1 VLQLSVIM
9 GPCAGGAV
17 YSPAITDYTFM
28 VKDTSYMFV
37 TGPSVV
43 RSVTN
48 EDVTQEE
55 LGGASTHTTKSLVA
69 HGAFNNDVEALRKIR
84 EFFDYLPLSN
94 RGATSFACHC
104 LVLQPA
110 FGDLDPPCAEKPPT
124 RETSDSPHRLCDSL
138 EALVPVDPNIPY
150 DIKMAISAVVDE
162 GSMFEIMPDAAKNI
176 VIGFAR
182 MNGSTVGIV
191 GNQPMELAGC
201 LDIDSSIK
209 VGVGVG
215 AGVGAHNVTL
225 RVYVFH

>member
-1 VLQLSVIM
+1 M

-69 HGAFNNDVEALRKIR
+69 HGAFNNDVEALRRIR

-94 RGATSFACHC
+94 RG
-104 LVLQPA
+104 
-110 FGDLDPPCAEKPPT
+110 
-124 RETSDSPHRLCDSL
+124 
-138 EALVPVDPNIPY
+138 
-150 DIKMAISAVVDE
+150 E
-162 GSMFEIMPDAAKNI
+162 G
-176 VIGFAR
+176 
-182 MNGSTVGIV
+182 
-191 GNQPMELAGC
+191 
-201 LDIDSSIK
+201 
-209 VGVGVG
+209 
-215 AGVGAHNVTL
+215 TL
-225 RVYVFH
+225 RVCV